1 MDQIEQETS
10 RDDPAVEVTDLP
22 STEGETNVAAPLEGI
37 LSGGQ
42 VTRPASIWRSWPLV
56 TAGGILLLLIIMILP
71 ILPTIRNQLGRQAA
85 PGSSPGVTQT
95 VLMPT
100 QTVLAPTNTPIISLF
115 IGDHIVSPAIVDGV
129 AYIGAAGGAVSAV
142 HISNGSLLWQYKTKG
157 DTSAAPLVVNGVVYA
172 AANVNN
178 GPGSV
183 YALRASN
190 GTLLWSYKAGSYVFI
205 PAVVNDVAY
214 IASEDHT
221 VSALQAS
228 DGRLLWQFRIKDRVF
243 GSPIVDSGVVFVT
256 SDKNLL
262 YALRASDG
270 AQLWRYPSDTGFP
283 LALNGVVYAGSGQTL
298 VALKAGTGAVLWHT
312 SLDGFPWYQPILDNG
327 IMYLVVAKI
336 TEQTSSAPTHGGG
349 YELREAIP
357 STRKTPAKMSKPTVY
372 ALRMSDGTVL
382 WQYKGSNTNAWAT
395 QIVLSDG
402 KLFGAMYI
410 NTSQSYVY
418 ALSASNGSP
427 LWSFATENNPH
438 TLAVGDG
445 AVYVGSDNILFA
457 LKAGDGSPLW
467 SYALLGTVYSD
478 LVVDGTTVYVGADNG
493 ITYALQ
499 AGTGVLRW
507 YYLTKVSN

>member
-10 RDDPAVEVTDLP
+10 RDDPAAEVTDPP
-22 STEGETNVAAPLEGI
+22 SIAGEGNGTAPPV
-37 LSGGQ
+37 SA
-42 VTRPASIWRSWPLV
+42 RPVSARPTSIWRNWPLV
-56 TAGGILLLLIIMILP
+56 TAAGILLLLIIMILP
-71 ILPTIRNQLGRQAA
+71 ILPTIRNQLSHQAA
-85 PGSSPGVTQT
+85 PRSSPGVTQT

-100 QTVLAPTNTPIISLF
+100 RTMLEPTNTPIISPF
-115 IGDHIVSPAIVDGV
+115 IGDHIVSPDIVDGV

-142 HISNGSLLWQYKTKG
+142 RISNGSLLWQHKTTG

-172 AANVNN
+172 AAEVNN
-178 GPGSV
+178 GPGYI
-183 YALRASN
+183 YALNASN
-190 GTLLWSYKAGSYVFI
+190 GSLLWSYKTGSYTFI
-205 PAVVNDVAY
+205 PSVVNGVAY
-214 IASEDHT
+214 IASEDDT
-221 VSALQAS
+221 VTALQAS
-228 DGRLLWQFRIKDRVF
+228 NGRLLWQSNLKARLFD
-243 GSPIVDSGVVFVT
+243 SPIVDSGVVFVT

-270 AQLWRYPSDTGFP
+270 AQLWQYPSDTGFP

-298 VALKAGTGAVLWHT
+298 VALKADTGTVLWHA
-312 SLDGFPWYQPILDNG
+312 SLDGLPWYQPVLGNG

-336 TEQTSSAPTHGGG
+336 TEQTSFAPTDGGG
-349 YELREAIP
+349 YALREAIP

-382 WQYKGSNTNAWAT
+382 WQYKGNNTNEWAT
-395 QIVLSDG
+395 QIVLTGG
-402 KLFGAMYI
+402 KIFGAMYI

-427 LWSFATENNPH
+427 LWGFASENNPH

-445 AVYVGSDNILFA
+445 VVYVGSDNILFA

-478 LVVDGTTVYVGADNG
+478 LAVDGTTIYASADNG

-499 AGTGVLRW
+499 ANTGVLRW
-507 YYLTKVSN
+507 YYLTKISN

>member
-1 MDQIEQETS
+1 MDQIEQETQK
-10 RDDPAVEVTDLP
+10 DDPAIEVTDLP
-22 STEGETNVAAPLEGI
+22 SIGGESNGTAPLV
-37 LSGGQ
+37 SARP
-42 VTRPASIWRSWPLV
+42 VSSNPASIWRNWPLV

-71 ILPTIRNQLGRQAA
+71 ILPTIRNQLSRQAA

-115 IGDHIVSPAIVDGV
+115 IGDHIVSPAIVEGV

-243 GSPIVDSGVVFVT
+243 GSPIMVAHFVKT
-256 SDKNLL
+256 EKSAKRRATFLL
-262 YALRASDG
+262 FKSYSFCLRPADAS
-270 AQLWRYPSDTGFP
+270 
-283 LALNGVVYAGSGQTL
+283 
-298 VALKAGTGAVLWHT
+298 
-312 SLDGFPWYQPILDNG
+312 
-327 IMYLVVAKI
+327 
-336 TEQTSSAPTHGGG
+336 
-349 YELREAIP
+349 
-357 STRKTPAKMSKPTVY
+357 
-372 ALRMSDGTVL
+372 
-382 WQYKGSNTNAWAT
+382 
-395 QIVLSDG
+395 
-402 KLFGAMYI
+402 
-410 NTSQSYVY
+410 
-418 ALSASNGSP
+418 
-427 LWSFATENNPH
+427 
-438 TLAVGDG
+438 
-445 AVYVGSDNILFA
+445 
-457 LKAGDGSPLW
+457 
-467 SYALLGTVYSD
+467 
-478 LVVDGTTVYVGADNG
+478 
-493 ITYALQ
+493 
-499 AGTGVLRW
+499 
-507 YYLTKVSN
+507 